1 MMKALLLL
9 TIASTTLATQ
19 AKEVRLKDCPPGVQ
33 ITVAAK
39 LGGGRLD
46 EIERVKKNG
55 VTRYVVDVD
64 GPLGR
69 DISYH
74 LTPAGHVVFSTED
87 VTLAECPT
95 AVRTAIRKLLNKG
108 WKIDD
113 IDREVS
119 GKAVRF
125 RVDIDRPQQRDYEFL
140 LNNRGKVLERKLEK
154 GD

>member
-1 MMKALLLL
+1 MKTLLLL

-33 ITVAAK
+33 ITIAAK
-39 LGGGRLD
+39 LGGGHLD
-46 EIERVKKNG
+46 EIERVNKKG

-69 DISYH
+69 DITYH

-87 VTLAECPT
+87 VILTECPA
-95 AVRTAIRKLLNKG
+95 AVRTSITKLLKKG
-108 WKIDD
+108 WRIDD

-119 GKAVRF
+119 GKSIRF
-125 RVDIDRPQQRDYEFL
+125 RVDIDRPQERDYVFL

-154 GD
+154 RD